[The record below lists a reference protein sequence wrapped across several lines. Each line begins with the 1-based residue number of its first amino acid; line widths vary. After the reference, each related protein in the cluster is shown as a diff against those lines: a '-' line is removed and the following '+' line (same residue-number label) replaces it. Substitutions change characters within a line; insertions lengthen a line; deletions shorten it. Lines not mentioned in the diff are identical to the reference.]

1 MLVRPV
7 NDPLTDLNEPQRQA
21 VLHGERPLMVLAGA
35 GSGKTRVI
43 TRRIVRLIQ
52 DGVAPTEILALTFT
66 NKAAQEM
73 ASRVESM
80 GGSRVHVSTFHSA
93 CARFLRRDGHHL
105 GYPRDYSI
113 YDTYD
118 RDTLIKMLMAEH
130 RISDSTVRPAEVG
143 TRISRLK
150 NRDVRPEGFI
160 AGLSEVDRVVRVLF
174 EPYQARLHS
183 LGAMDFDD
191 LLLCFVDLLQQ
202 FPDIQA
208 RYQERY
214 RWLLVDEFQDT
225 NLVQYRMLR
234 LLAGD
239 RGNICVVGDPDQ
251 SIYRFRGAELR
262 NILDFQNDFPDTTV
276 IRLETNY
283 RSTGCI
289 LEAAQGVIEHNKER
303 MEKVLRTDGDFG
315 QKLSCKRLGDG
326 GEEAMEVAE
335 RVLELLS
342 EGADPEEIAVFYRA
356 HYLSRALEEAFRRG
370 GIAYKIVGGL
380 SFFERREIKDLV
392 AYLKVVVNP
401 LDDLSMDR
409 ILNVPPRGIG
419 KTTKA
424 KLRQLATDRE
434 MSLVEAVR
442 DEEVRREFAGKP
454 RRGLDALACLFDGLM
469 SASSP
474 VSGASETLASGLLAS
489 EALTRVLEA
498 TDYVDHA
505 TNLGD
510 PSDVTRE
517 ENIQELL
524 NDTISFE
531 QSHDHGLAGYLQ
543 HVSLLTSA
551 DREELGPRVSL
562 MTVHSAKGLE
572 FDHVFVIGLE
582 EGLFPHMRS
591 IELPRDLEEERR
603 LMYVALTRSRRSVF
617 LSHVRERLFQGQ
629 FSSQIPSRFLEEIP
643 KDCIDRKDELWRE
656 FLEESGAQDE
666 PEFDIRDDERSA
678 LHPGARV
685 VHPMFGSGE
694 VLRIVGKG
702 SRMRVVVWFGD
713 GSRRT
718 LLADHDQ
725 LQVVPGGGLL

>member
-1 MLVRPV
+1 MGGGGMLLRPV
-7 NDPLTDLNEPQRQA
+7 HDPLQDLNEAQRQA

-43 TRRIVRLIQ
+43 TRRIVRLLQ
-52 DGVAPTEILALTFT
+52 DGVSPREILALTFT

-73 ASRVESM
+73 ASRVEAM

-93 CARFLRRDGHHL
+93 CARFLRRDGHQL

-130 RISDSTVRPAEVG
+130 GLTDTTVRPAEVG

-150 NRDVRPEGFI
+150 NRDVGPGGFI
-160 AGLSEVDRVVRVLF
+160 AGLSEVDRVVRILF
-174 EPYQARLHS
+174 EPYQARLRS

-191 LLLCFVDLLQQ
+191 LLLCFVELLEG
-202 FPDIQA
+202 FPDLRSQ
-208 RYQERY
+208 YQDRY

-225 NLVQYRMLR
+225 NLVQYKMMK
-234 LLAGD
+234 LLGGSAG
-239 RGNICVVGDPDQ
+239 NVCVVGDPDQ

-262 NILDFQNDFPDTTV
+262 NILDFQEDFPDTTI

-289 LEAAQGVIEHNKER
+289 LAAAQGVIENNKER
-303 MEKVLRTDGDFG
+303 MEKALYTQGDFG
-315 QKLSCKRLGDG
+315 EQLACRRFRD
-326 GEEAMEVAE
+326 GEEEATEVAE
-335 RVLELLS
+335 RVLGLLS
-342 EGADPEEIAVFYRA
+342 GGTDPEEIAIFYRA
-356 HYLSRALEEAFRRG
+356 HYLSRALEEAFRQMA
-370 GIAYKIVGGL
+370 IPYKIVGGL
-380 SFFERREIKDLV
+380 SFFERREIKDLI

-401 LDDLSMDR
+401 LDDLSMER

-419 KTTKA
+419 KTTRSKFQQMA
-424 KLRQLATDRE
+424 RDRE

-442 DEEVRREFAGKP
+442 EPEVRAAFGGKQ
-454 RRGLDALACLFDGLM
+454 RRGLDQLAGLFDELM
-469 SASSP
+469 CRASD
-474 VSGASETLASGLLAS
+474 VLAS
-489 EALTRVLEA
+489 EALARVLEV
-498 TDYVDHA
+498 TDYVSHA

-510 PSDVTRE
+510 PMDITRE

-524 NDTISFE
+524 NDTVSYE
-531 QSHDHGLAGYLQ
+531 QSHDGALAGYLQ

-551 DREELGPRVSL
+551 DRQEFGPRVSL

-591 IELPRDLEEERR
+591 IELPKDLEEERR
-603 LMYVALTRSRRSVF
+603 LMYVALTRARRTVF

-629 FSSQIPSRFLEEIP
+629 FSSQVPSRFLAEIP
-643 KDCIDRKDELWRE
+643 SECIDRQDQPWQE
-656 FLEESGAQDE
+656 FLVEDDDAQDGCE
-666 PEFDIRDDERSA
+666 PEYDIHEDTVELRA
-678 LHPGARV
+678 GARV
-685 VHPMFGSGE
+685 VHPMFGPGQVVRVSGTGA
-694 VLRIVGKG
+694 RK
-702 SRMRVVVWFGD
+702 RVVVWFGD
-713 GSRRT
+713 GVERT
-718 LLADHDQ
+718 LLADYNQ
-725 LQVVPGGGLL
+725 LQVVGGQS

>member
-1 MLVRPV
+1 MLVGPV
-7 NDPLTDLNEPQRQA
+7 QEPIQDLNEPQRRA

-43 TRRIVRLIQ
+43 TRRIVRLLR
-52 DGVAPTEILALTFT
+52 DGVSPREILALTFT

-73 ASRVESM
+73 AGRVEAM

-130 RISDSTVRPAEVG
+130 GLGGGTVRPAEVG

-150 NRDVRPEGFI
+150 NRDVGPKDFI
-160 AGLSEVDRVVRVLF
+160 PGLSEVDRLVKVLF

-191 LLLCFVDLLQQ
+191 LLLCFVELLEG
-202 FPDIQA
+202 FPDIRQQ
-208 RYQERY
+208 YQERY

-225 NLVQYRMLR
+225 NLVQYRMLK
-234 LLAGD
+234 LLSGS

-262 NILDFQNDFPDTTV
+262 NILDFQEDFPDTTI

-289 LEAAQGVIEHNKER
+289 LAAAQGVIQNNEER
-303 MEKVLRTDGDFG
+303 MEKALYTEGEYGER
-315 QKLSCKRLGDG
+315 LSCRRLGDG
-326 GEEAMEVAE
+326 QEEATEVAE
-335 RVLELLS
+335 RVLGLLS
-342 EGADPEEIAVFYRA
+342 GGTDAGEIAVFYRA
-356 HYLSRALEEAFRRG
+356 HYLSRALEEAFRQM
-370 GIAYKIVGGL
+370 GIPYQIVGGL
-380 SFFERREIKDLV
+380 SFFERREIKDLI

-419 KTTKA
+419 KTSRA
-424 KLRQLATDRE
+424 KLQQMARDRE

-442 DEEVRREFAGKP
+442 DDEVRQAFGGKP
-454 RRGLDALACLFDGLM
+454 RRGVDQLAALFEELM
-469 SASSP
+469 CR
-474 VSGASETLASGLLAS
+474 ASEVLASV
-489 EALTRVLEA
+489 ALTRVLEV
-498 TDYVDHA
+498 TDYVSHA

-510 PSDVTRE
+510 PMDISRE

-524 NDTISFE
+524 NDTVSFE
-531 QSHDHGLAGYLQ
+531 QSHDHALAGYLQ

-551 DREELGPRVSL
+551 DRQELGPRVSL

-572 FDHVFVIGLE
+572 FDHVFLIGLE

-591 IELPRDLEEERR
+591 IELPKDLEEERR
-603 LMYVALTRSRRSVF
+603 LMYVALTRARRAVF

-629 FSSQIPSRFLEEIP
+629 FCSQVPSRFLEEIP
-643 KDCIDRKDELWRE
+643 KECIDRQDQPWQE
-656 FLEESGAQDE
+656 FLAEDDRQDE
-666 PEFDIRDDERSA
+666 AEPEYDINDGPIELRT
-678 LHPGARV
+678 GARV
-685 VHPMFGSGE
+685 VHPMFGPGE
-694 VLRIVGKG
+694 VVRIHGEGV
-702 SRMRVVVWFGD
+702 RRRVVVWFGD
-713 GSRRT
+713 GVERT
-718 LLADHDQ
+718 LLADYEQ
-725 LQVVPGGGLL
+725 LQVLSGGAS